1 MPQIMA
7 EAFARGL
14 LDKIMIEVLDVI
26 DRDAEDGKS
35 WKQHVTEET
44 DDTQLEHV
52 HGRPQANELTRIHY
66 SKADEIELIA
76 KIVRDLR
83 DIRIGDSR
91 YVLPPSLLTLE
102 KQVKYATCNVDD
114 APLMNN
120 PATDIAET
128 QRTTR
133 GQGDTYQIN
142 ATILESLIESTEP
155 VKLIRKKK
163 EGEATNEAT
172 NVSVDLLQQLIE
184 DLENKTVSTC
194 SKDDASLDSVS
205 KECIAVWEEKEEE
218 FIRTIEGNVDTRH
231 ETTTGTL
238 QGSESNSRFRI
249 IKLKHDEELRSHSS
263 QHVASTSREADLEE
277 VHIEKRGSNS
287 LSSLKP
293 LCDDDK
299 KTIDQI
305 LPIDDAEKRKT
316 FNETTT
322 KKKKKKGF
330 GSRLRKLFRTSF
342 GRQKN

>member
-14 LDKIMIEVLDVI
+14 LDKIMVEVLDVI
-26 DRDAEDGKS
+26 DRDAEDEKS
-35 WKQHVTEET
+35 WEQHVTEET
-44 DDTQLEHV
+44 GDAQLEHI
-52 HGRPQANELTRIHY
+52 HGRSQANECTHIHY

-83 DIRIGDSR
+83 DIRIGDSH

-114 APLMNN
+114 APLINN

-133 GQGDTYQIN
+133 GQGDTHQIN
-142 ATILESLIESTEP
+142 ATILESLTESTEP

-163 EGEATNEAT
+163 EGEAINEAT
-172 NVSVDLLQQLIE
+172 NVSVGLLQQLIE
-184 DLENKTVSTC
+184 DLENKTISTC
-194 SKDDASLDSVS
+194 SKDDAPLDSVS
-205 KECIAVWEEKEEE
+205 KECIAVWEEKEEQ
-218 FIRTIEGNVDTRH
+218 FIRTIEGNVGSRH

-249 IKLKHDEELRSHSS
+249 IKKHDKELRSHSS
-263 QHVASTSREADLEE
+263 QYAASTSREADLEE
-277 VHIEKRGSNS
+277 VQIEKRESNS
-287 LSSLKP
+287 LSTLKSS
-293 LCDDDK
+293 CDDDK
-299 KTIDQI
+299 KTVDQI

-316 FNETTT
+316 FNEVTT

-330 GSRLRKLFRTSF
+330 GSRLRKLFRAAF